1 MSAAYWIAVFLLGGL
16 CFIGP
21 AYAMGR
27 RDARRECEDRMRII
41 RRFITNG
48 QQARKEHP

>member
-1 MSAAYWIAVFLLGGL
+1 MRAAYWIAVWLLGGL

-27 RDARRECEDRMRII
+27 RDARREYEERIRMV
-41 RRFITNG
+41 RRFLPT
-48 QQARKEHP
+48 QEHRET